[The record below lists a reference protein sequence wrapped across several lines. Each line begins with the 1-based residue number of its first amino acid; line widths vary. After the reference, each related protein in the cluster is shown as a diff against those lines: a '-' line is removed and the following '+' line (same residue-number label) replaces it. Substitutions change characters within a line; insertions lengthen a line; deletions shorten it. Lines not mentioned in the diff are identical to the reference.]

1 MGSERVKKK
10 KTQNLDRKA
19 NGRGQDHGT
28 KRTIRGR
35 GRERHN
41 TEEWKMSRKRRRDFR
56 RGAEG

>member
-1 MGSERVKKK
+1 MKKK